1 VLSPAFVTLSNNVL
15 AINADAT
22 ASLGSQT
29 VKLSINDGTNQP
41 EFSFNVI
48 LVAN

>member
-1 VLSPAFVTLSNNVL
+1 MNYIE
-15 AINADAT
+15 INADAT
-22 ASLGSQT
+22 ASLGSHI

-48 LVAN
+48 LAAN